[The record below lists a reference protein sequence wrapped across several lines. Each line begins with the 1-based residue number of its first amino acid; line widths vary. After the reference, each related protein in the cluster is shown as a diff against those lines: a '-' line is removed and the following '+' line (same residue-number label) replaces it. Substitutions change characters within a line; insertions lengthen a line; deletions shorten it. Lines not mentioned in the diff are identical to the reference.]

1 MFRRR
6 RPDQNEG
13 GRPGFRARAVV
24 LVSAM
29 LILPIVLG
37 SLFAVLLAALGLAE

>member
-6 RPDQNEG
+6 RSDLTKNT
-13 GRPGFRARAVV
+13 RPGFRARAVV

-29 LILPIVLG
+29 LVLPIVLG